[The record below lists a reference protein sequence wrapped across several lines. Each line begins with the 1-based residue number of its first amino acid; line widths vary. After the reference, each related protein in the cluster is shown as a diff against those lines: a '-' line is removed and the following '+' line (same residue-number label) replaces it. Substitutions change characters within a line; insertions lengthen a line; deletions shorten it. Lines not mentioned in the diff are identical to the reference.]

1 MKVSCVLNSSFSSIV
16 IESSSEEEEE
26 VEPEEE
32 GVDERDEFRM
42 QLSEVWLLITHLQD
56 IHDLQ

>member
-1 MKVSCVLNSSFSSIV
+1 MFSGVLNSSFSSIV

-26 VEPEEE
+26 EAEPEEE

-42 QLSEVWLLITHLQD
+42 QLSEVWLLITHL
-56 IHDLQ
+56 